1 MSPSGKRASV
11 DLRQAPLAST
21 RKPFMSELTPD
32 LVRHLAS
39 LARIQVTDEEAK
51 ILASQLALI
60 VDSVATVNKAVE
72 GDVPATSHPIP
83 MANVFREDVV
93 EPSLTQ
99 EQALSGAADSDQGR
113 FRVAA
118 ILDEE

>member
-1 MSPSGKRASV
+1 
-11 DLRQAPLAST
+11 
-21 RKPFMSELTPD
+21 MSEITPD

-39 LARIQVTDEEAK
+39 LARILVTDKEVES
-51 ILASQLALI
+51 LAGELNVI
-60 VDSVATVNKAVE
+60 VDAVATVNQAVE
-72 GDVPATSHPIP
+72 GDIIATSHPIP

-99 EQALSGAADSDQGR
+99 AEALSGAPDSADGR

>member
-1 MSPSGKRASV
+1 MVGRSFLGGGG
-11 DLRQAPLAST
+11 DLFAG
-21 RKPFMSELTPD
+21 
-32 LVRHLAS
+32 
-39 LARIQVTDEEAK
+39 
-51 ILASQLALI
+51 QLGLI
-60 VDSVATVNKAVE
+60 VESMATIKAAVA

-83 MANVFREDVV
+83 MANVFREDIV

-99 EQALSGAADSDQGR
+99 ESALSGAPDSAEGR

>member
-1 MSPSGKRASV
+1 
-11 DLRQAPLAST
+11 
-21 RKPFMSELTPD
+21 MSEITPD

-39 LARIQVTDEEAK
+39 LSRIDVTDSEVELFAG
-51 ILASQLALI
+51 QLGLI
-60 VDSVATVNKAVE
+60 VESMTAIRAAVS

-99 EQALSGAADSDQGR
+99 KQALSAAPDSADGR
-113 FRVAA
+113 FRVHA

>member
-1 MSPSGKRASV
+1 
-11 DLRQAPLAST
+11 
-21 RKPFMSELTPD
+21 MSELTPD

-39 LARIQVTDEEAK
+39 LARIQVTDAEVDRFAEQLSLIVESVAK
-51 ILASQLALI
+51 IN
-60 VDSVATVNKAVE
+60 DAVS

-83 MANVFREDVV
+83 MANVFREDIV
-93 EPSLTQ
+93 EPSLSQQ
-99 EQALSGAADSDQGR
+99 EALSGAPDSDQGR